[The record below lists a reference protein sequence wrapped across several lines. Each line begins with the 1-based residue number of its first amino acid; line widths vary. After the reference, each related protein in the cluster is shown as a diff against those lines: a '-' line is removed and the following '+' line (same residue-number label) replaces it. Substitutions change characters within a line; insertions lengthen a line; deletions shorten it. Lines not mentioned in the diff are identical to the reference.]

1 MAATTHSI
9 PASGAGSSLAIIQ
22 ESTFKTTPNT
32 PSLVELACLP
42 PTLNPE
48 AEQFVSEQINALRVQ
63 KASRHTGRSATL
75 QVPMELAYGA
85 ADALLAAVLKDEW
98 AVDTPEAGTDQ
109 LVFDTTELTYACELK
124 RGDAATP
131 YILTANGTLFNS
143 FSLEIVADGTS
154 AVRANFGALVAK
166 LTVGTSSA
174 DADGYTAPPANSPLI
189 AADGAIE
196 MDESAFVA
204 VAVSVQTEDPRQPIR
219 AIGSL
224 EASAF
229 APNGNR
235 TLTGELSF
243 YASNKDHLDRYLAE
257 AGHEIVVTLTD
268 PDDNVLM
275 LTLHEVRFGAPRE
288 SADSGA
294 IRVTA
299 PFTAIRS
306 TGATP
311 LTINRTP
318 AA

>member
-9 PASGAGSSLAIIQ
+9 PASGAGSSLAFIQ
-22 ESTFKTTPNT
+22 ESTFKTTPST

-63 KASRHTGRSATL
+63 KASRHTGRSGTL
-75 QVPMELAYGA
+75 QVPMELSYGA
-85 ADALLAAVLKDEW
+85 ADALLAGALKDEW
-98 AVDTPEAGTDQ
+98 AVDTPSSGTDQ
-109 LVFDTTELTYACELK
+109 LVFDTTELTYAIELK

-131 YILTANGTLFNS
+131 YIVTGNGVLFNS
-143 FSLEIVADGTS
+143 FSMEIVADGNT
-154 AVRANFGALVAK
+154 AVRANFGAMVAK
-166 LTVGTSSA
+166 VTVGTSSA
-174 DADGYTAPPANSPLI
+174 DADGYTAPTSNDPLI

-196 MDESAFVA
+196 MDSSAFVA
-204 VAVSVQTEDPRQPIR
+204 VSISVQYDDPRQPIR

-235 TLTGELSF
+235 SLTGELAF
-243 YASNKDHLDRYLAE
+243 YANNKDHLDRYLAE
-257 AGHEIVVTLTD
+257 ASHEIVVTLTD
-268 PDDNVLM
+268 PDGNVLA
-275 LTLHEVRFGAPRE
+275 LTLHEVKFGAPRE
-288 SADSGA
+288 SADSGS

-299 PFTAIRS
+299 PFTAIRA

-318 AA
+318 A